1 MKKLIPIPTPI
12 QRSLII
18 PVLRVQ
24 TKVGYLVEPEE
35 SLMKYEGMIYRPP
48 SEANSLIL
56 QVAVGCSYNR
66 CTFCHSFRDKSFR
79 IKSFEEI
86 KEDIDEISPYGPI
99 PRVFL
104 ADGDALVIPQKD
116 LVRILSY
123 LKLKITGL
131 ERVGIYANAVDV
143 LKKSADELRELKS
156 LGLGITY
163 LGLESGNPE
172 VLKRVRK
179 NATVDQ
185 MVRAGRRIKEAGILL
200 SITVLLG
207 IGGIELSHAHAED
220 TGKVLSEMDPDY
232 VGALSLIVV
241 PGTPIDEEIRSGKLV
256 LPSPFE
262 LIRELGTMVANCN
275 FTDCFFAS
283 NHASNY
289 LPLRIRM
296 PREKERALQL
306 IRDVLERSDPA
317 LLRPEYMRA
326 L

>member
-1 MKKLIPIPTPI
+1 
-12 QRSLII
+12 
-18 PVLRVQ
+18 
-24 TKVGYLVEPEE
+24 
-35 SLMKYEGMIYRPP
+35 MKYEGMIYRPP

-56 QVAVGCSYNR
+56 QVTVGCSYNR
-66 CTFCHSFRDKSFR
+66 CTFCHSFQDKSFR

-86 KEDIDEISPYGPI
+86 KEDIDEAGLYGPI
-99 PRVFL
+99 ARVFL
-104 ADGDALVIPQKD
+104 ADGDALVIPPKD

-123 LKLKITGL
+123 LKLKIKGL
-131 ERVGIYANAVDV
+131 ERVGIYANAVDI
-143 LKKSADELRELKS
+143 LKKNADDLRELKS
-156 LGLGITY
+156 LGLGIIY

-172 VLKRVRK
+172 VLKRIRK

-185 MVRAGRRIKEAGILL
+185 MVRAARRVKEAGIQL

-207 IGGIELSHAHAED
+207 IGGTELSQAHAED
-220 TGKVLSEMDPDY
+220 TGKVLSEMDPQY

-262 LIRELGTMVANCN
+262 LIRELGTMVAGCN

-306 IRDVLERSDPA
+306 IRQVLERKDPA

>member
-1 MKKLIPIPTPI
+1 
-12 QRSLII
+12 
-18 PVLRVQ
+18 
-24 TKVGYLVEPEE
+24 
-35 SLMKYEGMIYRPP
+35 MKYEGMIYRPP

-56 QVAVGCSYNR
+56 QVTVGCSYNR
-66 CTFCHSFRDKSFR
+66 CTFCHSFQGKSFR

-86 KEDIDEISPYGPI
+86 KEDVDEIGSYGTI

-104 ADGDALVIPQKD
+104 ADGDALIIAQKD

-123 LKLKITGL
+123 LKLKIKGL

-143 LKKSADELRELKS
+143 LKKDTDELKELKA
-156 LGLGITY
+156 LGLGIIY

-172 VLKRVRK
+172 VLKRIRK
-179 NATVDQ
+179 NATVEQ
-185 MVRAGRRIKEAGILL
+185 MIRAAKRVREAGILL

-207 IGGIELSHAHAED
+207 IGGVEMSQSHAED
-220 TGKVLSEMDPDY
+220 TGKVLSKMDPDY
-232 VGALSLIVV
+232 VGALSLMVV
-241 PGTPIDEEIRSGKLV
+241 PGTPIAEELESGKLV
-256 LPSPFE
+256 LPSPFD
-262 LIRELGTMVANCN
+262 LIRELETMIVNCQ
-275 FTDCFFAS
+275 FTNCFFAS

-296 PREKERALQL
+296 PEEKERALRL
-306 IRDVLERSDPA
+306 IREILKRKDPE

>member
-1 MKKLIPIPTPI
+1 
-12 QRSLII
+12 
-18 PVLRVQ
+18 
-24 TKVGYLVEPEE
+24 
-35 SLMKYEGMIYRPP
+35 MKYEGMIYRPP

-56 QVAVGCSYNR
+56 QVTVGCSYNR
-66 CTFCHSFRDKSFR
+66 CTFCHSFRDKNFR

-86 KEDIDEISPYGPI
+86 KEDIDEVSPYGPI

-104 ADGDALVIPQKD
+104 ADGDALVIPQPD

-123 LKLKITGL
+123 LKLKIRGL
-131 ERVGIYANAVDV
+131 ERVGIYANAVDI
-143 LKKSADELRELKS
+143 LKKSPEDLKQLKS
-156 LGLGITY
+156 LGLGIIY

-172 VLKRVRK
+172 VLRRVKK
-179 NATVDQ
+179 NATVEQ
-185 MVRAGRRIKEAGILL
+185 MIRAAQRVKQAGILL

-207 IGGIELSHAHAED
+207 IGGVELSHAHAAD

-241 PGTPIDEEIRSGKLV
+241 PGTPIAEEISTGKLV
-256 LPSPFE
+256 LPTPFG
-262 LIRELGTMVANCN
+262 LIQELGTMIANCR
-275 FTDCFFAS
+275 FTNCFFAS

-289 LPLRIRM
+289 LPLRVRM
-296 PREKERALQL
+296 PAEKEQALRL
-306 IRDVLERSDPA
+306 IREVLDRRDPA

>member
-1 MKKLIPIPTPI
+1 
-12 QRSLII
+12 
-18 PVLRVQ
+18 
-24 TKVGYLVEPEE
+24 
-35 SLMKYEGMIYRPP
+35 MIYRPP

-66 CTFCHSFRDKSFR
+66 CTFCHSFQGKSFR

-86 KEDIDEISPYGPI
+86 KEDVDEISSYGTI

-104 ADGDALVIPQKD
+104 ADGDALIIPQKD

-123 LKLKITGL
+123 LMLKIKGL

-143 LKKSADELRELKS
+143 LKKDTDELKELKA
-156 LGLGITY
+156 LGLGIVY

-172 VLKRVRK
+172 VLKRIRK
-179 NATVDQ
+179 NATVEQ
-185 MVRAGRRIKEAGILL
+185 MIRAAKRVREAGILL

-207 IGGIELSHAHAED
+207 IGGVEMSQSHAED
-220 TGKVLSEMDPDY
+220 TGKVLSKMDPDY
-232 VGALSLIVV
+232 VGALSLMVV
-241 PGTPIDEEIRSGKLV
+241 PGTPIAEELESGKLV
-256 LPSPFE
+256 LPSPFD
-262 LIRELGTMVANCN
+262 LIRELETMIVNCQ
-275 FTDCFFAS
+275 FTNCFFAS

-296 PREKERALQL
+296 PEEKERALRL
-306 IRDVLERSDPA
+306 IREILERKDPE

>member
-1 MKKLIPIPTPI
+1 
-12 QRSLII
+12 
-18 PVLRVQ
+18 V
-24 TKVGYLVEPEE
+24 
-35 SLMKYEGMIYRPP
+35 KYEGMIYRPP

-66 CTFCHSFRDKSFR
+66 CTFCHSFQGKSFR

-86 KEDIDEISPYGPI
+86 KEDVDEISSYGTI

-104 ADGDALVIPQKD
+104 ADGDALIIPQKD

-123 LKLKITGL
+123 LMLKIKGL

-143 LKKSADELRELKS
+143 LKKDTDELKELKA
-156 LGLGITY
+156 LGLGIVY

-172 VLKRVRK
+172 VLKRIRK
-179 NATVDQ
+179 NATVEQ
-185 MVRAGRRIKEAGILL
+185 MIRAAKRVREAGILL

-207 IGGIELSHAHAED
+207 IGGVEMSQSHAED
-220 TGKVLSEMDPDY
+220 TGKVLSKMDPDY
-232 VGALSLIVV
+232 VGALSLMVV
-241 PGTPIDEEIRSGKLV
+241 PGTPIAEELESGKLV
-256 LPSPFE
+256 LPSPFD
-262 LIRELGTMVANCN
+262 LIRELETMIVNCQ
-275 FTDCFFAS
+275 FTNCFFAS

-296 PREKERALQL
+296 PEEKERALRL
-306 IRDVLERSDPA
+306 IREILKRKDPE

>member
-1 MKKLIPIPTPI
+1 
-12 QRSLII
+12 
-18 PVLRVQ
+18 
-24 TKVGYLVEPEE
+24 
-35 SLMKYEGMIYRPP
+35 MKYEGMIYRPP

-66 CTFCHSFRDKSFR
+66 CTYCHSFQGKTFR

-86 KEDIDEISPYGPI
+86 KEDIDEASLYGAI

-104 ADGDALVIPQKD
+104 ADGDALVIPQED

-123 LKLKITGL
+123 LKLKIRGL

-143 LKKSADELRELKS
+143 LKKSVDELKELKE
-156 LGLGITY
+156 LGLGILY

-172 VLKRVRK
+172 VLKRIRK
-179 NATVDQ
+179 NATVEQ
-185 MVRAGRRIKEAGILL
+185 MIRAGRRVKEAGILL

-207 IGGIELSHAHAED
+207 IGGVELSREHAED

-232 VGALSLIVV
+232 VGALSLIIV
-241 PGTPIDEEIRSGKLV
+241 PGTPIEEELRTGKLV
-256 LPSPFE
+256 LPTPFE
-262 LIRELGTMVANCN
+262 LIRELGIMIANCR
-275 FTDCFFAS
+275 FTECFFAS

-296 PREKERALQL
+296 PAEKERALEL
-306 IRDVLERSDPA
+306 IRDVLEKKDPE